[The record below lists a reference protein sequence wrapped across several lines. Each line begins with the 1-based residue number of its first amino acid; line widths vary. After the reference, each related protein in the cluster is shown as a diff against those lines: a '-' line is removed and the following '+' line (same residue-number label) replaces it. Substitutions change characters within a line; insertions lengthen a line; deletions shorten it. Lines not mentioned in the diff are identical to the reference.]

1 MLEDIALTWLAL
13 ESVQEHSELFQVLNM
28 SLSTT
33 VKTPVEFV
41 IHASQIMD
49 SASKVIKDEGT

>member
-13 ESVQEHSELFQVLNM
+13 ESIQEHSELFQVLNM
-28 SLSTT
+28 SLSIT

-41 IHASQIMD
+41 IHGSQIMD
-49 SASKVIKDEGT
+49 EGT